1 MNVRVRRAVDVDRS
15 FVFQMAGWLATSFV
29 VEEKGFAQV
38 YSELLQSS
46 QACLLVAE
54 ADEDQI
60 IGYALGFD
68 HYTFYA
74 NGRVAWVEEIFV
86 VEEFRRHKIGALL
99 MQEIEAWA
107 KQREARLI
115 ALATRRAASFYKALG
130 YEESASYFRKIL
142 S

>member
-15 FVFQMAGWLATSFV
+15 FLFQKAGWFATSFV
-29 VEEKGFAQV
+29 VEEKGFVQV

-46 QACLLVAE
+46 QAGLLVAE
-54 ADEDQI
+54 AEEDRI
-60 IGYALGFD
+60 VGYALGFD

-74 NGRVAWVEEIFV
+74 HGRVARVEEIFV
-86 VEEFRRHKIGALL
+86 AEEFRRHKIGEIL

-115 ALATRRAASFYKALG
+115 ALATRRAASFYKAPG